1 MTVTFS
7 EAGATLR
14 SGNGQCPRTAYL
26 CLVPDAAWIAKTP
39 PPCLHSPWVPSS
51 SSSSSSPLPPHL
63 FLRHLLLRRHFGSGV
78 GVLRTHQTLSFRNSC
93 PCDLPPPHIIHAH
106 AEEASRRSGTGSAV
120 GAGLRGTRGAVAAR
134 RPGLHAPPRGQV
146 ALAARTR
153 QQEALLLITKPQEQA
168 KLDCL
173 RDGAVE
179 GDRGCA

>member
-1 MTVTFS
+1 MVS
-7 EAGATLR
+7 AQWLRRHGSRESSPKQHAHEKTLTKVAR
-14 SGNGQCPRTAYL
+14 AYIP
-26 CLVPDAAWIAKTP
+26 LVSHPH
-39 PPCLHSPWVPSS
+39 L
-51 SSSSSSPLPPHL
+51 SSSSSPLAPHL
-63 FLRHLLLRRHFGSGV
+63 FLHRLPLRRHFGSGV

-93 PCDLPPPHIIHAH
+93 PCDLPPPHLIHAY

-153 QQEALLLITKPQEQA
+153 CQEALFLITKPQEQA

-173 RDGAVE
+173 RDGAAE